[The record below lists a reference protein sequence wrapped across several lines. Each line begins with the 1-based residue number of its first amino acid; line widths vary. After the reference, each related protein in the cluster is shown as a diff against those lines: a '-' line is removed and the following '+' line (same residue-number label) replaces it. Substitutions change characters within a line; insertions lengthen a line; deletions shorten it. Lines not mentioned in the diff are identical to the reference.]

1 MSTLTKDTDINVI
14 LSDLWPFSTKMN
26 GSYGVSLREHLVK
39 MHNEGKIKILIDN
52 LLDENTWDRTLRIH
66 IKDLSA
72 YGLVKQIITPMMM
85 NARPTE
91 INMVSHKVGVITEHN
106 VIEFWWD

>member
-14 LSDLWPFSTKMN
+14 LSDLWPFSQKLN
-26 GSYGVSLREHLVK
+26 GSYGVQLKDHLVK
-39 MHNEGKIKILIDN
+39 LHKEGTITILIDN
-52 LLDENTWDRTLRIH
+52 LLDDNTWDAILRIH

-72 YGLVKQIITPMMM
+72 YGLVKNIITPIMSY
-85 NARPTE
+85 AKPDE
-91 INMVSHKVGVITEHN
+91 IRMVSHVVGVIKQNN